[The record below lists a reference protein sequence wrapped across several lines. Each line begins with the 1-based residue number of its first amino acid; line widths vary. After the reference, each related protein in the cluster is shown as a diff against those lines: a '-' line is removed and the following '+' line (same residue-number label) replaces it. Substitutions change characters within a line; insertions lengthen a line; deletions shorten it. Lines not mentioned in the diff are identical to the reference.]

1 MRMSRFVE
9 GEDRRQQWLLPS
21 CIEDYV
27 CEENP
32 VRVIEAY
39 VDELDLAALR
49 FHRASPAATGRPAY
63 HPATLLKI
71 YLYGYLNR
79 IQSSRRLERE
89 ARRNLELM
97 WLTGRLAPDF
107 KTIADFRKDNGPAI
121 RAACARFIGLC
132 RDLGL
137 FARAVAAIDGAKF
150 KAINAR
156 DRNFTKG
163 KLKRRIG
170 QVEQSIER
178 YLQSLDAA
186 DLQDGDVAEAKAERL
201 KEKVAAMKAKL
212 EQLKETEAKV
222 LATPD
227 QQISL
232 TDPDARAMATSMR
245 GSGVV
250 GYNVQI
256 AVDTEHH
263 LIVAHEVTN
272 TVVDRTLLSP
282 MARQAKAAMGA
293 ERIDVLADRGYFSG
307 EEILACEAIDVS
319 PYVPKPCTSGAKA
332 AGRFGKDD
340 FVYDTAENTY
350 RCPAGETLTYRCTTV
365 AEGRTLHAYWT
376 TTCGDCALKTKC
388 TPAKERVVRRWEH
401 EEVID
406 AMLDRLDR
414 APDAMTIRRRT
425 VEHPFGTLKAWMGH
439 THFLTKGLEK
449 VRTEMSLGVLA
460 YNLKRMIAIIGVKP
474 LIAAI
479 GA

>member
-1 MRMSRFVE
+1 MSRFVE
-9 GEDRRQQWLLPS
+9 GEDRRQQWLLPT

-39 VDELDLAALR
+39 VDELDLAALG
-49 FHRASPAATGRPAY
+49 FHRARPAATGRPAY

-150 KAINAR
+150 KAVNAR

-186 DLQDGDVAEAKAERL
+186 DLQDGDVAEAKVERL

-263 LIVAHEVTN
+263 LVVAHEVTN

-307 EEILACEAIDVS
+307 EEILACEAIDVT

-340 FVYDTAENTY
+340 FVFNAAENTY
-350 RCPAGETLTYRCTTV
+350 RCPAGETLTHRCTTV

-376 TTCGDCALKTKC
+376 TMCGDCALKAKC

-401 EEVID
+401 EAVID
-406 AMLDRLDR
+406 EMLDRLDR
-414 APDAMTIRRRT
+414 APDCMTIRRRT

-439 THFLTKGLEK
+439 THFLTKGLQK
-449 VRTEMSLGVLA
+449 VKTEMSLSVLA
-460 YNLKRMIAIIGVKP
+460 YNLKRMIAIMGVKS
-474 LIAAI
+474 LIATI

>member
-1 MRMSRFVE
+1 
-9 GEDRRQQWLLPS
+9 
-21 CIEDYV
+21 
-27 CEENP
+27 
-32 VRVIEAY
+32 VIEAY
-39 VDELDLAALR
+39 VDELDLAALG

-121 RAACARFIGLC
+121 RTACARFIGLC

-150 KAINAR
+150 KAVNAR

-186 DLQDGDVAEAKAERL
+186 DLQEGDVAEAKAERL

-263 LIVAHEVTN
+263 LVVAHEVTN

-282 MARQAKAAMGA
+282 MAGQAKAAMGA

-307 EEILACEAIDVS
+307 EEILACEAINVTA
-319 PYVPKPCTSGAKA
+319 YVPKPCTSGAKA

-340 FVYDTAENTY
+340 FVYNTAENTY
-350 RCPAGETLTYRCTTV
+350 RCPAGETLTHRCTTV

-376 TTCGDCALKTKC
+376 TTCGDCALKAKC
-388 TPAKERVVRRWEH
+388 TPAKERVVRRWDH

-414 APDAMTIRRRT
+414 APDSMTIRRRT

-449 VRTEMSLGVLA
+449 VRTEMSLSVLA
-460 YNLKRMIAIIGVKP
+460 YNLKRMTAIIGVKP

-479 GA
+479 RA